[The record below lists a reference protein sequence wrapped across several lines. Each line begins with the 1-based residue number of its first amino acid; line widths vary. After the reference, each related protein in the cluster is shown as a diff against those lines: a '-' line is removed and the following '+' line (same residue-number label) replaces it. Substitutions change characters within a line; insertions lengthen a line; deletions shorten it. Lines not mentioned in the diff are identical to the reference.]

1 MWSGNLW
8 PEAKM
13 SVLVDIAMS
22 EAASQGVAAGRAHA
36 ITASVLTSLALRLR
50 VASKRAR
57 KTAARLRSRDLVQVG
72 NLGGCPTLMGFDRP
86 HLRSC
91 QTLQEPCPRN
101 GSGLLPQSLKT
112 KALKWGYRLSF
123 V

>member
-57 KTAARLRSRDLVQVG
+57 KTAARLRNRDLVQVG
-72 NLGGCPTLMGFDRP
+72 DVGLFSTLMGFTARTSVGAKLCKNHAQGTGLTSYRKAFRHR
-86 HLRSC
+86 HL
-91 QTLQEPCPRN
+91 N
-101 GSGLLPQSLKT
+101 
-112 KALKWGYRLSF
+112 WGI
-123 V
+123 

>member
-36 ITASVLTSLALRLR
+36 ITASVLTSLALSLR

-57 KTAARLRSRDLVQVG
+57 KTPARLRGRDLVQAGDVG
-72 NLGGCPTLMGFDRP
+72 VCSTPMGFDRS
-86 HLRSC
+86 HLRWC
-91 QTLQEPCPRN
+91 ETLQEPCPRN
-101 GSGLLPQSLKT
+101 GSDLLPESL
-112 KALKWGYRLSF
+112 
-123 V
+123 